1 MQSRGLDG
9 VWFLCPWRGRKV
21 VKPLKPNRQQQRAP
35 TLHRLNQQLRKV
47 FIGGEE
53 IDTQHTYR
61 ETDPMQSGGETQ
73 EAKKHSPFSG
83 FLHPLKRLLD
93 LI

>member
-1 MQSRGLDG
+1 MQSRGPDG

-35 TLHRLNQQLRKV
+35 TLHRLNQQLGKV

-53 IDTQHTYR
+53 IDTHGTHT
-61 ETDPMQSGGETQ
+61 EKQTPCKPEGEP
-73 EAKKHSPFSG
+73 KKPRNTVPSQG
-83 FLHPLKRLLD
+83 FYIL
-93 LI
+93 